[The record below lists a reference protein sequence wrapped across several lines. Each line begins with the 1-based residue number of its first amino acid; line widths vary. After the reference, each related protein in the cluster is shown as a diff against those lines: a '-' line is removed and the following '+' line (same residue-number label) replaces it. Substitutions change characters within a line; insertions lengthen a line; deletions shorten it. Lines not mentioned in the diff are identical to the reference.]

1 MKNRL
6 FTFVSVGLIAL
17 TIALVSAWATYR
29 FVQVDK
35 TVEERGALVEKVQ
48 QLEFL
53 ATADVMTKAV
63 IEREDYE
70 LFGKKLNIAFPGTK
84 RKLLVVIPGRVQA
97 GVDFSKVKEEEVQY
111 DVTERKLYLVLPRAT
126 WLGGPEIL
134 FDEIDIYS
142 YEGLLRTEA
151 KIEEA
156 YELAEVAKEEIL
168 KEAEK
173 EGALQL
179 AEQHAEE
186 MIEKALRVDGV
197 DVDIV
202 WKGDA
207 TWEQSEK

>member
-1 MKNRL
+1 M
-6 FTFVSVGLIAL
+6 V
-17 TIALVSAWATYR
+17 
-29 FVQVDK
+29 
-35 TVEERGALVEKVQ
+35 
-48 QLEFL
+48 
-53 ATADVMTKAV
+53 
-63 IEREDYE
+63 
-70 LFGKKLNIAFPGTK
+70 
-84 RKLLVVIPGRVQA
+84 
-97 GVDFSKVKEEEVQY
+97 
-111 DVTERKLYLVLPRAT
+111 LVLPRAT